1 MIDIACWDLNII
13 NAMCVRQGYVKQQQI
28 GPIYSYIDKHNS
40 IQFNS
45 VRLGWIG
52 LDRFQVWHI
61 FSTYVDAITRLRVAF
76 LALIQKSISISII
89 GFEFI
94 HSFSQM
100 AINNKHFFP
109 FNFWKMDFLA
119 NCAENHSRLCSRSW
133 LGLSTN
139 LSKHCMNERTNGREE
154 NASFC
159 LHKLL
164 KLKKNMG
171 NAHFSPVE
179 NAFLS
184 LMHV

>member
-109 FNFWKMDFLA
+109 FNFLKNGFS
-119 NCAENHSRLCSRSW
+119 CKLCRKPQSP
-133 LGLSTN
+133 LQPELTGFINKFIKTL
-139 LSKHCMNERTNGREE
+139 HERTNER
-154 NASFC
+154 
-159 LHKLL
+159 
-164 KLKKNMG
+164 
-171 NAHFSPVE
+171 
-179 NAFLS
+179 
-184 LMHV
+184 